1 MRITREVVDH
11 VASLARLGLS
21 PEERERMR
29 EELSSILA
37 YVDTL
42 GRLDLSMVP
51 PSAQITGSENVSRP
65 DVIERSLSTTEVLA
79 NAPDRADDF
88 FRIPPVFEDE

>member
-1 MRITREVVDH
+1 MRMTREVVDH
-11 VASLARLGLS
+11 VAWLARLGLS

-29 EELSSILA
+29 EELGSILD

-42 GRLDLSMVP
+42 GRLDLSKVP
-51 PSAQITGSENVSRP
+51 PSAQITSSENVSRS
-65 DVIERSLSTTEVLA
+65 DGIEQSLSTSEALA